1 MEPMKKTRIIN
12 HARRKKICHIAVS
25 LLESHI
31 SKYDKSLASNIYPRE
46 KKKHKVIK
54 LGYI

>member
-1 MEPMKKTRIIN
+1 MHEEKKV
-12 HARRKKICHIAVS
+12 CHIAVS